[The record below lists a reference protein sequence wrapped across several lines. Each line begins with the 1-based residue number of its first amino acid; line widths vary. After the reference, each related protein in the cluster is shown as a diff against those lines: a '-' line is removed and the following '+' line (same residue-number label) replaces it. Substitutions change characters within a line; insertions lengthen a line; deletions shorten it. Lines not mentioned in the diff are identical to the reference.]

1 MAMTTTRKGRR
12 ATTRNLALDV
22 PVLNPFKPGT
32 APLVLKVEVS
42 EAPAPVEDLMPL
54 YYRGVT
60 YMMPTAI
67 VRAPFPTFTFRHLDK
82 VGIFALE
89 GNRAKVL
96 SSVQRAVAS
105 AIDAPSLIKIAAVAH
120 SEDCPEEAMTALKKA
135 LKVAARLPEMQA
147 LVRSSA
153 ATLGYLLDA

>member
-1 MAMTTTRKGRR
+1 MRDDPNRRRR
-12 ATTRNLALDV
+12 AG
-22 PVLNPFKPGT
+22 LNPPAGT
-32 APLVLKVEVS
+32 LRGAHVEVRPRPGRICS
-42 EAPAPVEDLMPL
+42 LLPRCHPRDACHW
-54 YYRGVT
+54 RS
-60 YMMPTAI
+60 
-67 VRAPFPTFTFRHLDK
+67 FPFTFRHLDK

-89 GNRAKVL
+89 GNRPKVL

-135 LKVAARLPEMQA
+135 LKVAARQPEMQA

-153 ATLGYLLDA
+153 ATLGSLLAA